1 MAFYEID
8 GIKPVVHPSS
18 FVHPEAVVI
27 GDVIIGPNC
36 YIAPLA
42 ALRGDFGR
50 IVLEAGVNIQDSC
63 VLHGFPE
70 TDTIIEADGHIGHAA
85 VIHGC
90 RIGRN
95 ALIGMNAVI
104 MDNAVIGESSIVAAC
119 AFVKAGMIVPPKVL
133 VAGIP
138 AKILRDLTEPEMTW
152 KIEGT
157 DMYKD
162 LAVRSLKTLKPCI
175 PLQELE
181 PNRKKFDLP
190 GNKPLDAFKKQKQ
203 GFI

>member
-27 GDVIIGPNC
+27 GDVLIGPNC
-36 YIAPLA
+36 YVAPFA

-63 VLHGFPE
+63 VLHGFPD
-70 TDTIIEADGHIGHAA
+70 TDTLVEEDGHIGHSA
-85 VIHGC
+85 VLHGC
-90 RIGRN
+90 IVRRN

-104 MDNAVIGESSIVAAC
+104 MDNAEIGESSIVAAC
-119 AFVKAGMIVPPKVL
+119 AFVKAGMVVPAKVL
-133 VAGIP
+133 VGGIP
-138 AKILRDLTEPEMTW
+138 AKVMRDLSEAEMAW

-157 DMYKD
+157 DMYKA
-162 LAVRSLKTLKPCI
+162 LTVRSLNTLKPCN
-175 PLQELE
+175 PLQEIE

-190 GNKPLDAFKKQKQ
+190 SNKSLDKFKSDK
-203 GFI
+203 

>member
-27 GDVIIGPNC
+27 GDVLIGPNC
-36 YIAPLA
+36 YIAPFA

-50 IVLEAGVNIQDSC
+50 IILEAGVNIQDSC
-63 VLHGFPE
+63 VVHGFPE
-70 TDTIIEADGHIGHAA
+70 TDTLVEEDGHIGHAA
-85 VIHGC
+85 VLHGC
-90 RIGRN
+90 IVRKN

-104 MDNAVIGESSIVAAC
+104 MDNSEIGESSIVAAC
-119 AFVKAGMIVPPKVL
+119 AFIKAGMIVPPKTL

-138 AKILRDLTEPEMTW
+138 AKVMRELTEAEMVW

-157 DMYKD
+157 DLYKA
-162 LAVRSLKTLKPCI
+162 LTVRSLNTLKPCN
-175 PLQELE
+175 PLLE
-181 PNRKKFDLP
+181 VECNRKKFDLP
-190 GNKPLDAFKKQKQ
+190 KNKPLDIFKRQ
-203 GFI
+203 G

>member
-1 MAFYEID
+1 MPSYEID
-8 GIKPVVHPSS
+8 GIKPVVDPSS

-27 GDVIIGPNC
+27 GDVLIGPNC
-36 YIAPLA
+36 YIAPFA

-70 TDTIIEADGHIGHAA
+70 TDTLVEEDGHIGHAA
-85 VIHGC
+85 VLHGC
-90 RIGRN
+90 IIRKN

-104 MDNAVIGESSIVAAC
+104 MDNAEIGESSIVAAC
-119 AFVKAGMIVPPKVL
+119 AFVKAGMIAPPKVL
-133 VAGIP
+133 VGGMP
-138 AKILRDLTEPEMTW
+138 AKIMRDLSEAEMAW

-157 DMYKD
+157 DMYKA
-162 LAVRSLKTLKPCI
+162 LTLRSINTLKSCV
-175 PLQELE
+175 PLPEIE

-190 GNKPLDAFKKQKQ
+190 SNKPLIAFKKEV
-203 GFI
+203 

>member
-27 GDVIIGPNC
+27 GDVLIGPNC
-36 YIAPLA
+36 YIAPFA

-50 IVLEAGVNIQDSC
+50 IILEAGVNIQDSC
-63 VLHGFPE
+63 VVHGFPE
-70 TDTIIEADGHIGHAA
+70 TDTLVEEDGHIGHAA
-85 VIHGC
+85 VLHGC
-90 RIGRN
+90 IVRKN

-104 MDNAVIGESSIVAAC
+104 MDNSEIGESSIVAAC
-119 AFVKAGMIVPPKVL
+119 AFIKAGMIVPPKTL

-138 AKILRDLTEPEMTW
+138 AKVMRELTEGEMVW

-157 DMYKD
+157 DLYKA
-162 LAVRSLKTLKPCI
+162 LTVRSLNTLKPCN
-175 PLQELE
+175 PLLE
-181 PNRKKFDLP
+181 VECNRKKFDLP
-190 GNKPLDAFKKQKQ
+190 KNKPLDIFKRQ
-203 GFI
+203 G